1 MSSIKNRTLL
11 KRLFK
16 VQWSLLLIPF
26 LNGDNKTI
34 LKIWNNSLSP
44 TKLEQKLPHIF
55 NFAEERWRGRQKWL
69 LRLNINITI
78 LKSKLLSS
86 RAWIDPNLPKCYN
99 ISKNPKFNMDY
110 SFHSRTLLADAYSKH
125 ILITLVIDSQNF
137 RKLQKFERDEDRTQ
151 NRKSNSLPKKTWNF
165 SRMSILKPQNSIS
178 WAGGITNEIMLWN
191 EINTKDT
198 SNFTPIKPMLMC
210 LQKHGKVM

>member
-110 SFHSRTLLADAYSKH
+110 SFHSRILLAAAHSKR
-125 ILITLVIDSQNF
+125 ILIILVIDF
-137 RKLQKFERDEDRTQ
+137 TEFQKVT
-151 NRKSNSLPKKTWNF
+151 
-165 SRMSILKPQNSIS
+165 
-178 WAGGITNEIMLWN
+178 EIW
-191 EINTKDT
+191 TRWRQDT
-198 SNFTPIKPMLMC
+198 E
-210 LQKHGKVM
+210 QKI